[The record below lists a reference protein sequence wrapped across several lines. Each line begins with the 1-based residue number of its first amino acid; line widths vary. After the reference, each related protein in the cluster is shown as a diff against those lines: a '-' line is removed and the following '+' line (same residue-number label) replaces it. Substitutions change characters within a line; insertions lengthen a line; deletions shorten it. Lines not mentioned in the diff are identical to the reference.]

1 MTPREPRAY
10 RFARHLGR
18 AMASA
23 ELVALLGAGFITV
36 AAWSLHVIAGMAVLG
51 VFLLMLA
58 VILGLSQL
66 QQGRSK

>member
-10 RFARHLGR
+10 RFARYLGR

-23 ELVALLGAGFITV
+23 ELVALLGAGLITA
-36 AAWSLHVIAGMAVLG
+36 AAWSLHVVAGMAVLG
-51 VFLLMLA
+51 VFLLVLA

-66 QQGRSK
+66 QTRR